1 MELGISSLGY
11 IIEFG
16 ITRNYNN
23 LIELLVDATK
33 ACLDFSEKNDLKVC
47 ELVIDP
53 PEIIQEDFKYE
64 FIELVNSYSVN
75 KQIHGPFVDV
85 NLCSHNK
92 SISEAS
98 VESYI
103 KTAKLCKEFQ
113 AEILTIHPGI
123 ANYMIKSIRE
133 FNKIQLKNAIDKL
146 LNLTSSLDLTIC
158 LENMPN
164 SSHIM
169 LDEKDIES
177 IFKIIDHKDLFL
189 TYDTSHFYTTNG
201 NVNLLWEAFHE
212 KIKNVHLVEN
222 FTKKSDTH
230 PPLGTGKIEFN
241 RIFEIIRGYNYKGS
255 LIIEL
260 SSAKDMQ
267 KSLDYIYK
275 FV

>member
-11 IIEFG
+11 VIEFG
-16 ITRNYNN
+16 ITRDYNN
-23 LIELLVDATK
+23 LPELLLDATK

-53 PEIIQEDFKYE
+53 PEIIENDYKFE
-64 FIELVNSYSVN
+64 IIELINSYSLI

-85 NLCSHNK
+85 SLCSHNK
-92 SISEAS
+92 SICEAS

-103 KTAKLCKEFQ
+103 KTAKLCKELQ

-133 FNKIQLKNAIDKL
+133 FNKIQLKNAIDRL
-146 LNLTSSLDLTIC
+146 LNFTSPLDLTIC

-169 LDEKDIES
+169 LDEKDIEN
-177 IFKIIDHKDLFL
+177 IFKIIDRKDLFL

-201 NVNLLWEAFHE
+201 NINLLWEVFHE

-241 RIFEIIRGYNYKGS
+241 RIFEIIRRYNYKGS

-267 KSLDYIYK
+267 KSLDFIHRL
-275 FV
+275 V